1 MAIEPIKRVTVVSP
15 KNTNKRLIK
24 AISNLGTMEIIDV
37 KDSLE
42 EEKAAFTNYSA
53 TTEEADENLHRIH
66 FILNLIHVFAPEKE
80 SFIKSLTPL
89 PLVTSREEID
99 AVVSGY
105 NLDEVY
111 RNTVELDEVYRRSER
126 IINEIEGELDELE
139 PHKDLSFELAD
150 FFSPKHTSLLIGY
163 LPKKNLSAID
173 PNSDPWVSAAWEDI
187 GVSPQF
193 EGNVKIQSSVKT
205 LPSVSE
211 KTRVIF
217 AFLNQD
223 REDIFDTLVS
233 LGFEEIQLPERREK
247 ISDRI
252 HELEE
257 DLAKYRSDLVEV
269 RQKVEGLA
277 KGNTTDEGRR
287 ALLILKAYWIN
298 IREKQLSSTK
308 GVHAKWVHIL
318 SGYMRAKDLSP
329 FTSMIEK
336 DFPEC
341 MVVIKDPSPDENVPV
356 SISVPYI
363 FKPIQL
369 LTEMFGLPSYWSF
382 DPTPFMQVNF
392 YIFFGIC
399 FSDVGYG
406 LMLVI
411 FSTYLAKKT
420 KEYSGVHGFARIL
433 LYGGISSVLFGA
445 VLGSWFG
452 DLYKPEYL
460 GENNILLILQKTF
473 VLLDPMDKTIY
484 ALILA
489 LGVGVVNQFFGIILK
504 MYGYIRQRDWMGAFS
519 DGLCWIVTLTGL
531 LMVIGNV
538 FTSIPPAIFQTGLWL
553 LCLGAVGLVL
563 TQGRDAPSF
572 IGKIG
577 SGLVSLYGIVG
588 GYGITAFIGDTLSYC
603 RLLALG
609 LTTSIVALAFNL
621 MAGML
626 RDIPYVGFFLFILVL
641 LVGHVFNFLISI
653 LGAFVHSMRLLFV
666 EFFGRFYEGG
676 ARPFKPLGFDSNA
689 CMIKRQE

>member
-1 MAIEPIKRVTVVSP
+1 MAIESIKRVTVVSP
-15 KNTNKRLIK
+15 KNTNKPLIK
-24 AISNLGTMEIIDV
+24 AINNLGSMEIIDV
-37 KDSLE
+37 KESLE
-42 EEKAAFTNYSA
+42 EEKTAFTNYAA

-66 FILNLIHVFAPEKE
+66 FILNLMHVFAPEKE

-89 PLVTSREEID
+89 PLVTSRQEVDTVIG
-99 AVVSGY
+99 GY

-111 RNTVELDEVYRRSER
+111 RNAVELEEAYRRSER
-126 IINEIEGELDELE
+126 IISEIEGELNELG

-150 FFSPKHTSLLIGY
+150 FFSPKYASLLIGY
-163 LPKKNLSAID
+163 LPTKNLSTIN
-173 PNSDPWVSAAWEDI
+173 PHSDPWVNAAWEDI
-187 GVSPQF
+187 GASPQH
-193 EGNVKIQSSVKT
+193 EGNGKDHSSTKA
-205 LPSVSE
+205 SSSANE
-211 KTRVIF
+211 KAKMIF
-217 AFLNQD
+217 AFLDKD
-223 REDIFDTLVS
+223 REEIRDALVS
-233 LGFEEIQLPERREK
+233 LEFEEIQLPKRREK

-252 HELEE
+252 NELDE
-257 DLAKYRSDLVEV
+257 DLAKYRSELAEV
-269 RQKVEGLA
+269 GQKVESLA
-277 KGNTTDEGRR
+277 TGNCTTEGRR

-298 IREKQLSSTK
+298 IREKQVSSTK

-318 SGYMRAKDLSP
+318 SGYMRTKDIDT

-341 MVVIKDPSPDENVPV
+341 MIVIKDPSSDENVPV

-369 LTEMFGLPSYWSF
+369 LTEMFGLPSYRNF
-382 DPTPFMQVNF
+382 DPTPFMQINF

-411 FSTYLAKKT
+411 FSTYLARKT
-420 KEYSGVHGFARIL
+420 KEYSGVHGFSRIL
-433 LYGGISSVLFGA
+433 LYGGISSIVFGA

-452 DLYKPEYL
+452 DLFKADYL
-460 GENNILLILQKTF
+460 GENNILLKLQNMF
-473 VLLDPMDKTIY
+473 VLLDPMDKTIH

-489 LGVGVVNQFFGIILK
+489 LGIGVINQFFGIVLK
-504 MYGYIRQRDWMGAFS
+504 MYGCIRESDWMGAFS

-538 FTSIPPAIFQTGLWL
+538 FTPIPSAIFQTGLWL
-553 LCLGAVGLVL
+553 LGLGALSLVL
-563 TQGRDAPSF
+563 TQGRDAQSF

-577 SGLVSLYGIVG
+577 NGLVSLYGIVG

-609 LTTSIVALAFNL
+609 LTTSIVAIAFNL

-641 LVGHVFNFLISI
+641 IVGHVFNFLISV

-689 CMIKRQE
+689 CVIKRPE

>member
-1 MAIEPIKRVTVVSP
+1 MAIESIKRVTVVSP
-15 KNTNKRLIK
+15 KDTNKRLIK
-24 AISNLGTMEIIDV
+24 AISNLGMMEIIDV

-42 EEKAAFTNYSA
+42 EEKTIFTNYTA
-53 TTEEADENLHRIH
+53 TTEEADENLHKIH
-66 FILNLIHVFAPEKE
+66 FILNLMDVFAPEKE
-80 SFIKSLTPL
+80 SFIKGLTPL
-89 PLVTSREEID
+89 PLVTSQKEVDTIIN
-99 AVVSGY
+99 GY
-105 NLDEVY
+105 NLEEAY
-111 RNTVELDEVYRRSER
+111 HNAIELDEAYRRSER
-126 IINEIEGELDELE
+126 IIGEIEGELTELD
-139 PHKDLSFELAD
+139 PYKDLPFDLVD
-150 FFSPKHTSLLIGY
+150 FFSPIHVSLLIGY
-163 LPKKNLSAID
+163 LPKKNLDSID
-173 PNSDPWVSAAWEDI
+173 PSSETWTNAAWEDI
-187 GVSPQF
+187 GTPLYEDKGKSHPSP
-193 EGNVKIQSSVKT
+193 KALSSAN
-205 LPSVSE
+205 E
-211 KTRVIF
+211 KTKVIF
-217 AFLNQD
+217 AFHNET
-223 REDIFDTLVS
+223 REDIRDALAS
-233 LGFEEIQLPERREK
+233 LGFEEIQLPKRREK
-247 ISDRI
+247 IPDRI
-252 HELEE
+252 SELEE
-257 DLAKYRSDLVEV
+257 DLAKYRSEAAEV
-269 RQKVEGLA
+269 RGKVQLLA
-277 KGNTTDEGRR
+277 VGNSATEGRR
-287 ALLILKAYWIN
+287 ALLVLRAYWTN
-298 IREKQLSSTK
+298 IRDKQIALTK
-308 GVHAKWVHIL
+308 GAHTKWVHIL
-318 SGYMRAKDLSP
+318 SGYMRTKDIGT

-382 DPTPFMQVNF
+382 DPTPYMQINF

-411 FSTYLAKKT
+411 FSTYLARKT
-420 KEYSGVHGFARIL
+420 KAYSGVHGFARIL
-433 LYGGISSVLFGA
+433 LYGGISSVIFGA

-460 GENNILLILQKTF
+460 GDNNILLTLQKIF

-489 LGVGVVNQFFGIILK
+489 LGIGVVNQFFGIILK

-519 DGLCWIVTLTGL
+519 DGLCWIITLTGL
-531 LMVIGNV
+531 LMVIGNI
-538 FTSIPPAIFQTGLWL
+538 FTPIPPVIFQTGIWL
-553 LCLGAVGLVL
+553 LGLGALGLVL

-572 IGKIG
+572 VGKFT

-641 LVGHVFNFLISI
+641 LIGHVFNFLISI

-689 CMIKRQE
+689 CVIKRPE